1 MSPLA
6 VFCLFCASLACFAGP
21 VLAQVTGNYE
31 DHSGDQ
37 GYSGYGETGSPAYYN
52 PEDHSGDYS
61 GYGGETGS
69 ASYYNPDSSGDYGYG
84 SGSGDAMTGT
94 GVYYEPMYYGLDPNG
109 TCSISQCQNS
119 AACCEAPEGDW
130 YCYCFLGY
138 EEPDCSYFSDPCMS
152 EENPCMNEGTCHFD
166 SYNHQA
172 YCECPPGF
180 TGRACEFSMPID
192 CTSDEC
198 QNGGTCIMDSWEGPY
213 CSCPDGFSGSVCE
226 FVIGQCEEDTCVN
239 GHCVGW
245 ICAGYYACNC
255 DEGYHG
261 TFCEIPDDG
270 QYNDGEGPTG
280 SEDSAADACSSST
293 CPDGVSCC
301 VDPEGSWYCDCPLG
315 YYGPTCADYTDPCA
329 GNNPCQHGGN
339 CTAPYSFSADA
350 YCSCPRGFTGK
361 WCETT
366 VPTNCTLDE
375 CQNGAACVTDPWG
388 SDDVW
393 CDCPE
398 GFTGPYCE
406 FAVGECEEDSCER
419 GSCYSTDCDRYSYM
433 CHCDEGYS
441 GTFCEVEGDGG
452 NNGPTGSGD
461 YGPGDGQY
469 NDTGPCSSSPCENG
483 ASCCEDPEG
492 GWYCDCP
499 LGFDP
504 PTCAYFTNPC
514 VDENPCMEGGT
525 CVFDPTMPDYAYCQ
539 CPPGFTGKVC
549 ETTVPTDCTLD
560 QCQNG
565 GACVTDSWGGN
576 YVWCECPEGFTGPYC
591 EFAVG
596 ECQED
601 SCERGSCYPAACGGY
616 SYMCHCDEGYTGT
629 FCEVED
635 DGQHSGD
642 YGPPGSGDYGPYG
655 SGDYGPSGSGDYGPY
670 GSGDYGPSGS
680 GDYGPGGPGEYLMY
694 YGLDPNGT
702 CNNSP
707 CQNSAG
713 CCEAPE
719 GDWYCY
725 CLLGYEEPG
734 CTDFSDP
741 CNSASGE
748 NPCMNEGTCYFDSY
762 SNQAYC
768 QCPPGFTGRACEF
781 SMPTDCNSDEC
792 QNGGTCHPE
801 SWGDPWCSCP
811 DGFSGPV
818 CEFAI
823 GQCEEDTCMNGHC
836 VEWICAGY
844 YACNCDEGYSGTF
857 CEYDNA
863 DDQSSGSGDYGPGDG
878 HYNDTDGCSS
888 SPCENGASC
897 CEEPDGGWYCDC
909 PLGFHGP
916 TCALFTNP
924 CVDENP
930 CMEGGTCVP
939 PDSFSPDYAYCLC
952 PRGFT
957 GKVCETTVPT
967 DCTLGEC
974 QNGGACVT
982 DSWGGNDVWCECL
995 EGFTGP
1001 YCEFA
1006 VGECQEDSCE
1016 HGSCYPADCEGY
1028 TYMCH
1033 CEEGYTGTFCEVE
1046 GDGQHSG
1053 DYGPTGSG
1061 DYGPYGSG
1069 DYGPSGSGDYGPGD
1083 GHYNDTDGCSS
1094 SPCENGASCC
1104 EDPEG
1109 GWYCDCPLG
1118 FDPPTCATFTNPC
1131 VDENPCMEGGT
1142 CVPPDSFSPDYA
1154 YCLCP
1159 RGFTG
1164 KVCETTVPTD
1174 CTLGECQNEAACV
1187 TDSWGGNDVWCECL
1201 EGFTGPYCEFAVGEC
1216 QEDSC
1221 EHGSCYPADCG
1232 GYSYMCHCEEGYT
1245 GTFCEVEDDGQHS
1258 GDYGPTGSG
1267 DYGPP
1272 GSGDYGPYGSGD
1284 YGPTGSGDHGPYG
1297 SGDYGPSGSGDYG
1310 PGGPGEYLMYYGLDP
1325 NGTCSNSPCQNSA
1338 GCCEAPEGDWYCY
1351 CLLGYEEPGCTDFS
1365 DPCNSASGEN
1375 PCMNEGTCYFDSY
1388 SNQAYCQCPPG
1399 FTGRAC
1405 EFPMP
1410 TDCTSDECQNG
1421 GTCRPESWGDAWC
1434 SCPDGFSGPVC
1445 EFAIGQCEEDT
1456 CVNGDCVG
1464 WICAGYY
1471 ACNCEEGY
1479 TGTFCEVEGDGQHS
1493 GDYGPTGSGDYGA
1506 SGSGDYGP
1514 YGSGDYGP
1522 SGSGDYGPGDGHYND
1537 TDGCSSSPCENG
1549 ASCCEDPDGSWYCDC
1564 PLGFHGP
1571 TCALFTNPCVDENP
1585 CMEGGTCVFDPTMP
1599 DYGYCQCPPGF
1610 TGKVCETTVPTDCTL
1625 DQCQNGGACVTDSWG
1640 GNYVWCECPE
1650 GFTGPYCEFAVG
1662 ECQEDSCEHG
1672 SCYPADCGG
1681 YSYMCHCEEGY
1692 TGTFCEVEGDG
1703 QHSGDYGP
1711 SGSGDYGPYGSGDY
1725 GPSGSGDY
1733 GPGDGHYNDTDGCS
1747 SSPCEN
1753 GASCCEDPEGGWYCD
1768 CPLGFD
1774 PPTCA
1779 YFNNPCVDENPC
1791 MEGGTCVP
1799 PDSFSPD
1806 YAYCLCPRG
1815 FTGKV
1820 CETTVPTDCTLDQ
1833 CQNGGVCVTDSWG
1846 GSDVWCD
1853 CPEGFTGPYC
1863 EFAVG
1868 ECQEDSCEHGSCYP
1882 ADCEG
1887 YTYMCHC
1894 EEGYTGTFCEV
1905 EGEGQHSGDYGPTG
1919 SGDYGA
1925 SGSGDYGPGDYAVYY
1940 GLDPNGT
1947 CSNSPCQNSAGCCEA
1962 PEGDWY
1968 CYCLLGYEEP
1978 DCTDFSDPCN
1988 SASEENPCMNEGTCH
2003 FDSYSN
2009 QAYCQCQPGFTG
2021 RACEFP
2027 MPIDCTSDECQNGG
2041 TCIMESWGDPW
2052 CSCPDGFSGPVC
2064 EFAIGQC
2071 EDDTCVNG
2079 DCVEWICAG
2088 YYACNCDEGYS
2099 GTFCEVEGDGSD
2111 YGPNG
2116 SGDYGPTGSGDYGPS
2131 GSGDYGPT
2139 GSGDYG
2145 PTGSGDYGPTGSGDY
2160 GPTGSGDYGLHGSG
2174 DYGPTGSGD
2183 YGLHGSGDYGPTG
2196 SGDNG
2201 PYYPSEGP
2209 GPYPSESPGPY
2220 YPSEGP
2226 GPYPSESPGPYYPS
2240 EGPGPYPSESPGPY
2254 YPSEG
2259 PGPYPS
2265 ESPGPYY
2272 PSEGPGPYPSESPG
2286 PHYPS
2291 EGPGPYPSEGPG
2303 PYPSEGPGPY
2313 PSEGPGPYP
2322 SESPGPYYPSEG
2334 PGPYPSESPGPY
2346 YPSEGPGPYPSEG
2359 PGPYYPSEVPGPYP
2373 SESPGPYYPSEGP
2386 GPYPSE
2392 GPGPYPSEGPGP
2404 YPSEGPGPYNPSEGP
2419 GPYPSENPGPYNPT
2433 EGPGPYTTEVPGPNP
2448 LEDSNLYPFGPDAG
2462 DLEYED
2468 LLNSGDGHYWGECLE
2483 QSINDEG
2490 FPFYGKRHYKL
2501 YVCDNGM
2508 ISFETPW
2515 APWVPYLFGSRRMY
2529 SDIAM
2534 IAPFWAMSDAS
2545 SLSQDRQGTEHSH
2558 VYFHS
2563 YAEGDGQANTE
2574 EILNRAGDDANDYD
2588 TSIPDFRPTWALVV
2602 TWVRLPPYIGCSC
2615 YRGWGC
2621 QECDL
2626 SAVQTNTFQAVLM
2639 TNALHSFGKSIYPQ
2653 GGLNWVYP
2661 GFSEEHYQYF
2671 TDVQDLP
2678 WPVAG
2683 FSAGDQGQNVINLPT
2698 YSGTQRMHLLD
2709 EVEGNTGY
2717 VGQWMVRMEDSDG
2730 TMDARLECLAW
2741 HRDQPDPADV
2751 QATLSELPPDCPCTE
2766 WQLWF
2771 DGAFQIDWSSW
2782 GWDICA
2788 YSAFPTA
2795 DGLVQKCCYEDG
2807 ALKTGGPDGGY
2818 VTQNREDDE
2827 LAYTKCCVESVGT
2840 CDLFYEKRPS
2850 ANCSQ
2855 YLPPIWSWTWG
2866 DPHITTLDG
2875 KRYTFNGKG
2884 EYVMADVDSG
2894 QYQLQARTAFPEG
2907 TNTATAFSA
2916 MVIQKMGGVPIQVNI
2931 ASDSETGMTL
2941 YIDGTLQDMTIY
2953 GNVSSTIAQESN
2965 VLVSRPSANEFKV
2978 YYSTGVSA
2986 TAQVEQG
2993 MMSIVFSA
3001 PESFKGQTKGLLGV
3015 WDDDQAND
3023 FTMYDGT
3030 VLSSDSTERQ
3040 IFDFGRSWQVLP
3052 VTSLFHYD
3060 AGQSVD
3066 TFQDDTFVPT
3076 FGDEVE
3082 NADPVLLQQAQDQC
3096 GDNQECLY
3104 DVLQTGDVAVGEA
3117 SLHQSTTIED
3127 GSQKSSNYPPT
3138 VTGPT
3143 VLYVVYQ
3150 ETLQF
3155 SLTAEDRNMDSISF
3169 SISSPS
3175 TLAASVLSSGG
3186 NTATFSWQVD
3196 RREMFNLKI
3205 LVTDAGGAS
3214 ALYWPTVYLCSCE
3227 NGGSCATSG
3236 GAQSSSNNTRFVMQE
3251 CTCAA
3256 GYTGSNCE
3264 SDIDACAANYQP
3276 CYAGVRCIDLPAPAN
3291 ISGYQCDSCPTGYS
3305 GNGQR
3310 CSDVDEC
3317 ASGSSCAQLCVNFPG
3332 SYQCSCNAGYELG
3345 GDGSSCNDVDECT
3358 PASDCDQVC
3367 NNNEGSYSCSCNSG
3381 FELGSD
3387 GKSCSPTDPCPV
3399 GDTGGCDVVNG
3410 WCLNNGGAKQC
3421 ACKSGY
3427 ALADDGVTCNDVN
3440 ECQTGENNCNQ
3451 NCGNTE
3457 GSYTCSCEAGYQLV
3471 DEHTCQDIDEC
3482 NTGNYNCTGNTVCK
3496 NQPGS
3501 YSCDCAAGLV
3511 LTDGECVDLPDDEKP
3526 VSVSTRT
3533 SSDQDLSNTVT
3544 FNCGMSLAQYTVT
3557 VDNAF
3562 SALLAAMAT
3571 EHCTT
3576 NAVECGVIT
3585 SDGSRRR
3592 RRSTPVTFSVLEVQR
3607 PSGYPSANN
3616 DSTIAL
3622 AYYLLLPSGNTS
3634 IPGSELL
3641 AILQSNVSAL
3651 EAVLGANI
3659 SSIALL
3665 VPVEEEEPVAAT
3677 GGNTVVIV
3685 VAVLVPLVLL
3695 AVAIAVAV
3703 YMYKK
3708 SRSQKVGL
3716 SSEDVRMEPMRKE
3729 RVSTRA
3735 WGPLGK
3741 GGATAAKPPPT
3752 WAEQATVGIGSQP
3765 VRAPLPPVRAPTFVR
3780 EGTQGSIATLP
3791 PTRAPTFVREGTQ
3804 GSIANPAYQST
3815 GDLKGETEPKVNILQ
3830 LLPSRL
3836 PAPPTE
3842 SELYPK
3848 PPGTPEAP
3856 EEEAS
3861 ASLLETQEL

>member
-6 VFCLFCASLACFAGP
+6 VFCLSCASLACFAGP
-21 VLAQVTGNYE
+21 VLAQVTGNYD

-37 GYSGYGETGSPAYYN
+37 GYSGSGAEVGSPAYYN

-69 ASYYNPDSSGDYGYG
+69 AEYYNPDSSGDYGYG

-109 TCSISQCQNS
+109 TCSNSPCQNS
-119 AACCEAPEGDW
+119 AGCCEAPEGDW

-152 EENPCMNEGTCHFD
+152 EENPCMHEGTCHFD
-166 SYNHQA
+166 SYSNQA

-192 CTSDEC
+192 CNSDEC

-226 FVIGQCEEDTCVN
+226 FAIGQCEEDTCVN

-406 FAVGECEEDSCER
+406 FAVGECQEDSCEH

-499 LGFDP
+499 LGFD
-504 PTCAYFTNPC
+504 
-514 VDENPCMEGGT
+514 
-525 CVFDPTMPDYAYCQ
+525 
-539 CPPGFTGKVC
+539 
-549 ETTVPTDCTLD
+549 L
-560 QCQNG
+560 
-565 GACVTDSWGGN
+565 
-576 YVWCECPEGFTGPYC
+576 
-591 EFAVG
+591 
-596 ECQED
+596 
-601 SCERGSCYPAACGGY
+601 
-616 SYMCHCDEGYTGT
+616 
-629 FCEVED
+629 
-635 DGQHSGD
+635 
-642 YGPPGSGDYGPYG
+642 
-655 SGDYGPSGSGDYGPY
+655 
-670 GSGDYGPSGS
+670 
-680 GDYGPGGPGEYLMY
+680 
-694 YGLDPNGT
+694 
-702 CNNSP
+702 
-707 CQNSAG
+707 
-713 CCEAPE
+713 
-719 GDWYCY
+719 
-725 CLLGYEEPG
+725 
-734 CTDFSDP
+734 
-741 CNSASGE
+741 
-748 NPCMNEGTCYFDSY
+748 
-762 SNQAYC
+762 
-768 QCPPGFTGRACEF
+768 
-781 SMPTDCNSDEC
+781 
-792 QNGGTCHPE
+792 
-801 SWGDPWCSCP
+801 
-811 DGFSGPV
+811 
-818 CEFAI
+818 
-823 GQCEEDTCMNGHC
+823 
-836 VEWICAGY
+836 
-844 YACNCDEGYSGTF
+844 
-857 CEYDNA
+857 
-863 DDQSSGSGDYGPGDG
+863 
-878 HYNDTDGCSS
+878 
-888 SPCENGASC
+888 
-897 CEEPDGGWYCDC
+897 
-909 PLGFHGP
+909 
-916 TCALFTNP
+916 
-924 CVDENP
+924 
-930 CMEGGTCVP
+930 
-939 PDSFSPDYAYCLC
+939 
-952 PRGFT
+952 
-957 GKVCETTVPT
+957 
-967 DCTLGEC
+967 
-974 QNGGACVT
+974 
-982 DSWGGNDVWCECL
+982 
-995 EGFTGP
+995 
-1001 YCEFA
+1001 
-1006 VGECQEDSCE
+1006 
-1016 HGSCYPADCEGY
+1016 
-1028 TYMCH
+1028 
-1033 CEEGYTGTFCEVE
+1033 
-1046 GDGQHSG
+1046 
-1053 DYGPTGSG
+1053 
-1061 DYGPYGSG
+1061 
-1069 DYGPSGSGDYGPGD
+1069 
-1083 GHYNDTDGCSS
+1083 
-1094 SPCENGASCC
+1094 
-1104 EDPEG
+1104 
-1109 GWYCDCPLG
+1109 
-1118 FDPPTCATFTNPC
+1118 PTCATFNNPC
-1131 VDENPCMEGGT
+1131 NSGENPCMEGGT

-1421 GTCRPESWGDAWC
+1421 GTCHPESWGDAWC

-1711 SGSGDYGPYGSGDY
+1711 TGSGDYGP
-1725 GPSGSGDY
+1725 
-1733 GPGDGHYNDTDGCS
+1733 
-1747 SSPCEN
+1747 
-1753 GASCCEDPEGGWYCD
+1753 
-1768 CPLGFD
+1768 
-1774 PPTCA
+1774 
-1779 YFNNPCVDENPC
+1779 
-1791 MEGGTCVP
+1791 
-1799 PDSFSPD
+1799 
-1806 YAYCLCPRG
+1806 
-1815 FTGKV
+1815 
-1820 CETTVPTDCTLDQ
+1820 
-1833 CQNGGVCVTDSWG
+1833 
-1846 GSDVWCD
+1846 
-1853 CPEGFTGPYC
+1853 
-1863 EFAVG
+1863 
-1868 ECQEDSCEHGSCYP
+1868 
-1882 ADCEG
+1882 
-1887 YTYMCHC
+1887 
-1894 EEGYTGTFCEV
+1894 
-1905 EGEGQHSGDYGPTG
+1905 
-1919 SGDYGA
+1919 

-1978 DCTDFSDPCN
+1978 DCSFFSDPCM
-1988 SASEENPCMNEGTCH
+1988 SEENPCMNEGTCH

-2027 MPIDCTSDECQNGG
+2027 MPTDCTSDECQNGG

-2071 EDDTCVNG
+2071 EEDTCVNG

-2111 YGPNG
+2111 YGPSG

-2131 GSGDYGPT
+2131 
-2139 GSGDYG
+2139 
-2145 PTGSGDYGPTGSGDY
+2145 
-2160 GPTGSGDYGLHGSG
+2160 
-2174 DYGPTGSGD
+2174 GSGD

-2286 PHYPS
+2286 PY
-2291 EGPGPYPSEGPG
+2291 
-2303 PYPSEGPGPY
+2303 Y

-2346 YPSEGPGPYPSEG
+2346 YPSEGPGPYPSES
-2359 PGPYYPSEVPGPYP
+2359 PGPYYPSEGPGPYPSESPGPYYPSESPGPYYPSEGPGPYP

-2392 GPGPYPSEGPGP
+2392 SPGPYYPSEGPGPYPTGSGDYGPGDGQYNDTDGCSSSPCQNGASCCEDPDGGWYCDCPLGFDLPTCADFTNPCAGENPCMEGGTCVPPDSFSPDYAYCLCPRGFTGKVCETTVPTDCALNECQNGAACHTDSWGGGDVWCDCPEGFTGPYCEFAVGECQIDSCEHGSCYPTDCDGYSYMCDCEEGYSGTFCDVEGDGGDYGPTGSGEYGPSGSGDYGPYYPSEGPGP
-2404 YPSEGPGPYNPSEGP
+2404 YPSEGPGPHPSEDP
-2419 GPYPSENPGPYNPT
+2419 RPYNPT
-2433 EGPGPYTTEVPGPNP
+2433 DDPGSYTTEVPGPNP

-2545 SLSQDRQGTEHSH
+2545 SLSLDRQDTAEHSH

-2574 EILNRAGDDANDYD
+2574 EILNRAGEDANDYD
-2588 TSIPDFRPTWALVV
+2588 ASIPDFRPTWALVV

-2626 SAVQTNTFQAVLM
+2626 TDVQTNTFQAVLM

-2661 GFSEEHYQYF
+2661 GFSDEYYQYF

-2683 FSAGDQGQNVINLPT
+2683 FSAGDVGQNVINLPT

-2751 QATLSELPPDCPCTE
+2751 QSSLSELPPDCPCTE

-2818 VTQNREDDE
+2818 VTQNRADDE
-2827 LAYTKCCVESVGT
+2827 YAYTKCCVESVGT

-2855 YLPPIWSWTWG
+2855 YLPPVWSWTWG

-2931 ASDSETGMTL
+2931 ASDSETGMSL

-3082 NADPVLLQQAQDQC
+3082 NADPVLLQQAQDKC
-3096 GDNQECLY
+3096 GDNQECMY

-3138 VTGPT
+3138 VTGPA
-3143 VLYVVYQ
+3143 VLYAVYQ

-3155 SLTAEDRNMDSISF
+3155 SLTAEDRNGDSISF

-3175 TLAASVLSSGG
+3175 TLAASVLSSSG

-3205 LVTDAGGAS
+3205 LVTDSGGAS

-3236 GAQSSSNNTRFVMQE
+3236 GTQSSSNNTRFVMQE

-3345 GDGSSCNDVDECT
+3345 DDGSSCNDVDECT

-3482 NTGNYNCTGNTVCK
+3482 NTGNYNCSGNTVCK

-3634 IPGSELL
+3634 IPGSELM

-3677 GGNTVVIV
+3677 GGNAVVIV

-3708 SRSQKVGL
+3708 SRNKKVGL
-3716 SSEDVRMEPMRKE
+3716 SSEDVRMEPVRKE

-3791 PTRAPTFVREGTQ
+3791 PVRNPTFVREGTQ

-3815 GDLKGETEPKVNILQ
+3815 GELKGETEPKVNILQ

-3856 EEEAS
+3856 EEKAS
-3861 ASLLETQEL
+3861 EGDSLLETQELQP